1 MDRKTLCMN
10 MVELANSL
18 DNEGNHILANKITT
32 IAENLSQNIKVSQ
45 TQAPA
50 QSAIGQPQQVNHLQ
64 NLSQAMQSGNYV
76 AILDAMKASGVNGRA
91 AAYAGR
97 QYNNMLGAQQRVDGL
112 KADIMRIAREQFIP
126 ILYSRFG
133 MSTGQPVQ
141 QTTQQPV
148 QQTTQQPVQQ
158 ATTQPTQQSA
168 PSAGSPV
175 NIQALQQQINS
186 LTPEQRQQLRLQ

>member
-18 DNEGNHILANKITT
+18 DNEGNHILANKITI
-32 IAENLSQNIKVSQ
+32 IAGSLSENIKVSQ

-50 QSAIGQPQQVNHLQ
+50 QSAVGQPQQVNHFQ

-91 AAYAGR
+91 ADYAGR
-97 QYNNMLGAQQRVDGL
+97 QYQRMMGAQQQVDGL
-112 KADIMRIAREQFIP
+112 KADIVRIAREQFIP

-133 MSTGQPVQ
+133 ISTGQPVQ
-141 QTTQQPV
+141 QTT